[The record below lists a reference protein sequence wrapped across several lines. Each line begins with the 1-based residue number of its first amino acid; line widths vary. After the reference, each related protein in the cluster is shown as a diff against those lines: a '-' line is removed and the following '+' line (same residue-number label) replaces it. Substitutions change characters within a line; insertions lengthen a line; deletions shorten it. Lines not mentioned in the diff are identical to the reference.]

1 MILFPAIDIL
11 ENRAVRLLRGQRSEV
26 TDYGDPVDRAK
37 MWIDRGAEWLHVVDL
52 GGAFD
57 GVSHISDVVYRIAKL
72 GVPVQCGGG
81 LRTMEDIG
89 NRFAAGASRV
99 VLGTVCYTN
108 FGLFLQAVEKYG
120 NRIVAGI
127 DAQNGMLA
135 VNGWTETVDMSAI
148 TFAKRAKQTGVRY
161 AVFTDIARDGAMTGV
176 AAEETQTLAQQP
188 PSGLSRRI
196 LIELRRGGHI
206 GVVSRAGHP
215 KGLVVFRAGLHSFGL
230 HQVNH
235 RIFKPLARMNRNDA
249 HDILV
254 ARLSHLVFVWGSVD
268 RLQALHNA
276 QQCTG

>member
-1 MILFPAIDIL
+1 MTLFPAIDIL

-37 MWIDRGAEWLHVVDL
+37 MWIDQGAEWLHVVDL

-176 AAEETQTLAQQP
+176 AAEETQVLAQE
-188 PSGLSRRI
+188 SGLHIIASGGIASMDDLKKLKELGIYGAI
-196 LIELRRGGHI
+196 LGRSIYEGAIDLKEAIEAVR
-206 GVVSRAGHP
+206 
-215 KGLVVFRAGLHSFGL
+215 
-230 HQVNH
+230 
-235 RIFKPLARMNRNDA
+235 DA
-249 HDILV
+249 L
-254 ARLSHLVFVWGSVD
+254 
-268 RLQALHNA
+268 
-276 QQCTG
+276 